1 MFLLKIAQIPIGV
14 AKTTYTT
21 WPKEKNILPSSKQK
35 LICFRTIEQVGK
47 AQYNISKLCLISI
60 SHIPMILKEDELMY
74 KGYHRKI
81 NCRPKIHFGFKNFTY

>member
-60 SHIPMILKEDELMY
+60 SRVDKTRIWKVSYTISEIDYVIVRGNGHTEK
-74 KGYHRKI
+74 
-81 NCRPKIHFGFKNFTY
+81 